1 MKTERTWKAPTG
13 SVSSFALTVFR
24 WHRHALVY
32 GVLLMFFL
40 FSAVVL
46 TLRYWVL
53 PDIAKY
59 RETIATSISQAAG
72 QRVTIGKIEA
82 GWEGLRPHFVL
93 RDVQVFDMQGR
104 PALYLSQIENTL
116 SWWTLFLGEARF
128 YSLEINQPSLTVRR
142 DTDGL
147 IYVAGVV
154 VNKSDA
160 ESGFADW
167 LLKQNEITVR
177 NAVILWQDNHRNA
190 PPLVFTKVSMKLENH
205 GARHFFGIH
214 ASPPSALAK
223 PLDVRGDVTGKSL
236 NDFSSWKGTLYARLD
251 YANIEGWRQWLTYPV
266 ELQYGIGAVQF
277 WLGFASK
284 QVNEFTLD
292 THLKN
297 VRTQFAADLPVLN
310 VKELQG
316 RLGWK
321 SIQNGQEFTSHKLK
335 LSMQDGLSLGPAA
348 FTATF
353 KSATVKTP
361 AEGEVKAENIAL
373 KPLLALSEY
382 VAVDRNERQKLRD
395 LSPQGSFPEFT
406 LKWRGDWNAP
416 KTYNVKG
423 HFANI
428 GINSYQALPGFSG
441 LSGNLDA
448 NEKGGALSLNSR
460 RAKVE
465 LVKVFREAIPFDT
478 LTAQINWIIKKKNL
492 EVNLANVTFAN
503 AHLAGSAYGKY
514 QSKTG
519 SPGEIDLTGN
529 LNRADARYVGKYIP
543 LIVGQAARDWLDT
556 AFLAGFSN
564 DVRIRLKGD
573 LVDFPFVDDKKGIFQ
588 VRAKVNGGGLE
599 YVHGWPVI
607 ENISGDL
614 LFQGKRMEVNV
625 PKASIFGVGLQK
637 VKVQIPDLL
646 VFDEMLLVEGQAQGS
661 ADDFIRYVNQSP
673 VSDMIGGF
681 ANGVKMSGNGKLAL
695 NLQVPLRH
703 SIDTRISGAYQF
715 INDTAQF
722 GQDAPKLEKIN
733 GTLAFTDANI
743 KIPNMTAQAFGLPMS
758 VQANTQSD
766 KTIRIVAQGK
776 LSGEGLRKFTAN
788 PIAKYV
794 NGTTDWRG
802 LITMKNQQADIV
814 VESTLKGLSSDLP
827 APFSK
832 GAENIAPLRITR
844 KIISTQEDLISLN
857 YGNVFSAKLMRKMN
871 GDKTRIDSGALS
883 FGGGEAKL
891 SGNGVWVTGTLPYL
905 NLDQWRNVS
914 AQIPGQKGQEPL
926 IDFSGMNLSV
936 DTLDVFNKR
945 FNVFHMNAWKMGE
958 SWQATLSSNELNGDV
973 NWNPREKGRIY
984 ARLKN
989 LSIPDS
995 ISAAPDTKL
1004 VNTPYKELPALDIIA
1019 DSLEVKH
1026 RKLGKLEVLAVQQ
1039 GNDWKIENLKLTN
1052 PDMVFKMSGLWEAWL
1067 ARPNTQAKINLEV
1080 KDIGNFL
1087 ARFGYPDS
1095 VKRGTATLDGQLS
1108 WEGSPSDLDYSSMS
1122 GNIVLDASSGQ
1133 FLKIEPGFGKL
1144 LGILSLQALPRRIT
1158 LDFRDVFSEGF
1169 AFDNISGSMKI
1180 ERGVLNSDDFT
1191 IEGPAATVKMSGK
1204 TDLAHETQKLLV
1216 KVTPSVDE
1224 GVSVAGAF
1232 LGGPVVGLTSLLL
1245 QKMLKNPLG
1254 QLISYQY
1261 NVTGTWNDPVVAK
1274 VRRETAV
1281 TTE

>member
-1 MKTERTWKAPTG
+1 MKTERTWKALAG

-32 GVLLMFFL
+32 GVLLLFLL

-59 RETIATSISQAAG
+59 RESIATSISQAAG

-93 RDVQVFDMQGR
+93 RDVQVFDKQGR

-128 YSLEINQPSLTVRR
+128 HSLEINQPSLAVRR
-142 DTDGL
+142 DVDGL

-154 VNKSDA
+154 VNQSDA

-167 LLKQNEITVR
+167 MLKQNEITVR
-177 NAVILWQDNHRNA
+177 NAVILWQDNQRNA
-190 PPLVFTKVSMKLENH
+190 PPLVLTKVSLKLENH
-205 GARHFFGIH
+205 GARHLFGIQ
-214 ASPPSALAK
+214 ASPPSVLAK

-236 NDFSSWKGTLYARLD
+236 NDLNRWKGTLYARLD

-266 ELQYGIGAVQF
+266 DLQYGIGSVQF

-284 QVNEFTLD
+284 QVNELTLD

-297 VRTQFAADLPVLN
+297 VRTQFAADLPILN
-310 VKELQG
+310 LKELQG

-321 SIQNGQEFTSHKLK
+321 SIQNGQVFTSNKLK

-353 KSATVKTP
+353 KMATVKAP

-382 VAVDRNERQKLRD
+382 VPVDRDERRKLLE
-395 LSPQGSFPEFT
+395 LSPQGSFPEFS
-406 LKWRGDWNAP
+406 LKWRGDWNSP

-423 HFANI
+423 QFANV
-428 GINSYQALPGFSG
+428 GINSYQDLPGFSG

-448 NEKGGALSLNSR
+448 NENGGALSLNSH

-465 LVKVFREAIPFDT
+465 LVKVFREPIPFDT
-478 LTAQINWIIKKKNL
+478 LTAQINWKIKQKNL
-492 EVNLANVTFAN
+492 EVKLANVSFAN
-503 AHLAGSAYGKY
+503 AHLAGSAYGRY

-529 LNRADARYVGKYIP
+529 LNRADARYVGRYIP
-543 LIVGQAARDWLDT
+543 LIVGQSARDWLDT

-564 DVRIRLKGD
+564 DVHVRLKGD
-573 LVDFPFVDDKKGIFQ
+573 LADFPFVDDKKGIFQ

-599 YVHGWPVI
+599 YVSGWPII

-625 PKASIFGVGLQK
+625 SKASIFGVGLQK

-681 ANGVKMSGNGKLAL
+681 SSGVKMSGNGKLAL
-695 NLQVPLRH
+695 KLQVPLRH
-703 SIDTRISGAYQF
+703 TIDTKISGTYQF
-715 INDTAQF
+715 MNDTVQF
-722 GQDAPKLEKIN
+722 SQDAPTLEKVN
-733 GTLAFTDANI
+733 GTLAFTEANI
-743 KIPNMTAQAFGLPMS
+743 KIPNVSAQAFGLPMS
-758 VQANTQSD
+758 VQANTQPD

-776 LSGEGLRKFTAN
+776 LSGEGLRKYTTN
-788 PIAKYV
+788 PLAKYV

-814 VESTLKGLSSDLP
+814 VESALKGLALDLP
-827 APFSK
+827 PPFTKAAASVV
-832 GAENIAPLRITR
+832 PLRVTKKIT
-844 KIISTQEDLISLN
+844 SAQEDLISLN
-857 YGNVFSAKLMRKMN
+857 YGKVLSAKLMLKRD
-871 GDKTRIDSGALS
+871 GDKASIDSGALT
-883 FGGGEAKL
+883 FGGSEAKL
-891 SGNGVWVTGTLPYL
+891 TGDGVWATGTLPYL
-905 NLDQWRNVS
+905 NLDQWRNIF
-914 AQIPGQKGQEPL
+914 AQIPAQTGREPL
-926 IDFSGMNLSV
+926 IDLSGMNLSV
-936 DTLDVFNKR
+936 DTLDIFNKR
-945 FNVFHMNAWKMGE
+945 FNAFHMNAWKMGD
-958 SWQATLSSNELNGDV
+958 SWQATLASNEMNGEV
-973 NWNPREKGRIY
+973 NWNSREKGRVY

-995 ISAAPDTKL
+995 ISTQPDSKL
-1004 VNTPYKELPALDIIA
+1004 ATTTYKELPALDIIA
-1019 DSLEVKH
+1019 ESLEIKR

-1052 PDMVFKMSGLWEAWL
+1052 PDMVLKMSGLWEAWL
-1067 ARPNTQAKINLEV
+1067 AQPNTQAKINLEV
-1080 KDIGNFL
+1080 KDVGKFL

-1095 VKRGTATLDGQLS
+1095 VKRGTAKLDGQLS
-1108 WEGSPSDLDYSSMS
+1108 WAGSPSELDYSSMS
-1122 GNIVLDASSGQ
+1122 GNFILDASNGQ

-1191 IEGPAATVKMSGK
+1191 IEGPAATVKMSGE

-1216 KVTPSVDE
+1216 KVTPAVGE

-1232 LGGPVVGLTSLLL
+1232 LGGPVVGLTTLLL
-1245 QKMLKNPLG
+1245 QKVLKNPLG

-1261 NVTGTWNDPVVAK
+1261 SITGTWNDPIVAK
-1274 VRRETAV
+1274 VKRETAV